1 MVSFTS
7 FLMLFI
13 AWCLTFASLI
23 YAWRRIAHLS
33 EHNARLMAMLQGY
46 LRAKDANKKENEGS

>member
-7 FLMLFI
+7 YSMLFI

-46 LRAKDANKKENEGS
+46 LRADDSNEKKNEGS